1 MQPGDH
7 KSRGHDSLPAPA
19 PYTGPRRKPNSRRTL
34 LGLFVLLATTSA
46 IYISSGIFQV
56 SLGDS
61 AVVVPLDAQSTLAKC
76 RSLQLKPGPPADFYS
91 RTQSDRFQVG
101 TASVLIRNA
110 KIWTGNDS
118 GREVLRGD
126 IFLDKGIMKAVGH
139 VPRDILDKYA
149 AVTTIDAEGAWLT
162 PGIVDLHSHLGGQ
175 ASPALSGS
183 NDGNSY
189 KGPIVPW
196 LRALDALNTHDD
208 GYRDSMS
215 GGVTTSLML
224 PGSLNGIAGQGLVM
238 KLRPTKERSPTSML
252 LEPPLGINGTDVP
265 PGATPRFGHMKHA
278 CGENPKYYQDTRMD
292 TVWAVRHAYDTARTI
307 KNAQD
312 DYCEKVLSGDWRSL
326 GSKKFPEDLQWQ
338 PLVDILRGRTKV
350 QTHCYEAVD
359 LDNFVRLSNEF
370 QFEVA
375 AFHHAHEAYLV
386 PEVLKRAYN
395 NTPAIAMF
403 STFARYKREGYR
415 HSEFAPRVLAD
426 EGIDVVM
433 KSDHFAIPSRNLIGE
448 AAIAHHYGL
457 SENVALASV
466 ISTPAKILGLDHR
479 IGYVKEGYDAD
490 IVLWDSH
497 PLALGATPT
506 QVVIDGILQFP
517 HAHIAAK
524 PAAHQLAPTT
534 PKWDVETART
544 LEYDGLPPLEPKFR
558 PHMIVFTN
566 VSQFWTRDEVQG
578 TVVDMFATQGA
589 LDGRSTG
596 FVVAVH
602 GQVVCSGAA
611 TSCASYLSSSEATV
625 VDLAGGAVQP
635 GLVNYG
641 AELGLSEIFTEAS
654 TRDGYVADP
663 LQGQPSF
670 FGPGGYVA
678 KAIDGLQFGTRD
690 ALLAYRAGVTVSITS
705 PSHNAWLSGISTAF
719 SLGAP
724 HKLSRGAI
732 LRDVVA
738 VHVSLTHGDSE
749 PSVSTKIEAMRRLL
763 TKEVN
768 GEIGAWFQQVAN
780 GTLPLVVNVHSA
792 NIIATLISLKKEV
805 EAKTGNAIK
814 LTIAGA
820 TEAHLL
826 AAELAQANVGVIVT
840 PSRSFPYNWDE
851 RRTLPGPPQTADSLI
866 GYLIK
871 HNITVGVGPRGIGAM
886 GHPGVIDMANSRA
899 RNLRFDIGEAMLDA
913 GPGLLDKASAFA
925 LASVNVEKLLGLNLA
940 GEEQDL
946 VATAGGDLLDYE
958 GKVIAVISPRR
969 GLVDVF

>member
-1 MQPGDH
+1 MQPGVQ
-7 KSRGHDSLPAPA
+7 KAAVHDGLPAPA
-19 PYTGPRRKPNSRRTL
+19 PCTGPRCKSNRRRTL
-34 LGLFVLLATTSA
+34 LGLFVLLATASTLYLGSGVLQVE
-46 IYISSGIFQV
+46 SS
-56 SLGDS
+56 DRT
-61 AVVVPLDAQSTLAKC
+61 VVVPLDAQSILTKC
-76 RSLQLKPGPPADFYS
+76 RSLQVKPGPPADFYS
-91 RTQSDRFQVG
+91 RKQSDRYQAG
-101 TASVLIRNA
+101 TDAVLIRNA
-110 KIWTGNDS
+110 KIWTGHRS
-118 GREVLRGD
+118 GREVLHGD
-126 IFLDKGIMKAVGH
+126 VFLDSGIIQAVGH
-139 VPRDILDKYA
+139 VSSGILNKYA
-149 AVTTIDAEGAWLT
+149 DITTLDARGAWLT
-162 PGIVDLHSHLGGQ
+162 PGIVDLHSHLGVL
-175 ASPALSGS
+175 ASPRFDGAD
-183 NDGNSY
+183 DGNSN

-196 LRALDALNTHDD
+196 LRALDGLNTHDD
-208 GYRDSMS
+208 AYRHSMS
-215 GGVTTSLML
+215 GGVTTSLIL
-224 PGSLNGIAGQGLVM
+224 PGSLNAIAGQGVVM

-252 LEPPLGINGTDVP
+252 LEPPVGINGSEVP
-265 PGATPRFGHMKHA
+265 LDATPRFGHMKHA
-278 CGENPKYYQDTRMD
+278 CGENPKAYQDTRMD
-292 TVWAVRHAYDTARTI
+292 TVWAVRQAYDNARTL
-307 KNAQD
+307 KNDQD
-312 DYCEKVLSGDWRSL
+312 SFCEKVLSGDWRSL
-326 GSKKFPEDLQWQ
+326 GSQKYPENLQWQ
-338 PLVDILRGRTKV
+338 PLVDILRGKIKV

-415 HSEFAPRVLAD
+415 HSEFAPRILAD
-426 EGIDVVM
+426 EGIDVIM

-457 SENVALASV
+457 PEHVALSSV
-466 ISTPAKILGLDHR
+466 ISTPAKVLGLDHR

-506 QVVIDGILQFP
+506 QVIIDGILQFP
-517 HAHIAAK
+517 HAHVAPK
-524 PAAHQLAPTT
+524 PDAHQNAPMT

-544 LEYDGLPPLEPKFR
+544 LEHDGLPPLEPKFR
-558 PHMIVFTN
+558 PHMVVFAN
-566 VSQFWTRDEVQG
+566 VSRFWNMDEAKGRVVDVFAVQG
-578 TVVDMFATQGA
+578 LLNTENLGM
-589 LDGRSTG
+589 
-596 FVVAVH
+596 VVADQ
-602 GQVVCSGAA
+602 GRVVCAGAA
-611 TSCASYLSSSEATV
+611 TSCASYLSSTEATI

-663 LQGQPSF
+663 LLGQPSF

-690 ALLAYRAGVTVSITS
+690 ALLAYRAGVTTSITS
-705 PSHNAWLSGISTAF
+705 PSHAAWLSGISTAF

-724 HKLSRGAI
+724 HKLARGAI
-732 LRDVVA
+732 LRGVVA
-738 VHVSLTHGDSE
+738 VHASLTHGDSQ
-749 PSVSTKIEAMRRLL
+749 PSISTKIEAMRRLL
-763 TKEVN
+763 TEEVD
-768 GEIGAWFQQVAN
+768 GDIGAWFQQVAN

-792 NIIATLISLKKEV
+792 DIIATLISLKKEV
-805 EAKTGNAIK
+805 EAKNGNVIK
-814 LTIAGA
+814 LNIAGA

-826 AAELAQANVGVIVT
+826 AAELSEANIGVIVT
-840 PSRSFPYNWDE
+840 PSRSFPYSWDE

-871 HNITVGVGPRGIGAM
+871 HNITVGVGPRGIGAI

-913 GPGLLDKASAFA
+913 GPGLLDKASAFS
-925 LASVNVEKLLGLNLA
+925 LGSVNVEKLLGLELHDK
-940 GEEQDL
+940 ERDL

>member
-1 MQPGDH
+1 MPSGDQ
-7 KSRGHDSLPAPA
+7 KGRAHDGLPAPA
-19 PYTGPRRKPNSRRTL
+19 PCTGARRKPNSRGTL
-34 LGLFVLLATTSA
+34 FVLFVLLATTSA
-46 IYISSGIFQV
+46 VYISSGLFQV
-56 SLGDS
+56 GTGDR
-61 AVVVPLDAQSTLAKC
+61 AVVVPLDAQSILAKC
-76 RSLQLKPGPPADFYS
+76 RSLDLVPGTPTDFYS
-91 RTQSDRFQVG
+91 RMQSDRYQPG
-101 TASVLIRNA
+101 TDSVLIRNA
-110 KIWTGNDS
+110 KIWTGDDS
-118 GREVLRGD
+118 GREVLNGD
-126 IFLDKGIMKAVGH
+126 VFLDKGIIKAVGR
-139 VPRDILDKYA
+139 VSNDILNKHA
-149 AVTTIDAEGAWLT
+149 GVITIDAKGAWLT
-162 PGIVDLHSHLGGQ
+162 PGIVDLHSHLGVHPK
-175 ASPALSGS
+175 PALSGS
-183 NDGNSY
+183 DDGNSY

-196 LRALDALNTHDD
+196 LRALDGLNTHDD
-208 GYRDSMS
+208 GYRHSMS
-215 GGVTTSLML
+215 GGVTTSLII
-224 PGSLNGIAGQGLVM
+224 PGSLNGIGGQGLVL

-252 LEPPLGINGTDVP
+252 LEPPLGINGTEVP
-265 PGATPRFGHMKHA
+265 PDATPRFGHMKHA

-292 TVWAVRHAYDTARTI
+292 TVWAVRQAYDTARTLQ
-307 KNAQD
+307 NAQD

-326 GSKKFPEDLQWQ
+326 GSQKFPEDLQWQ
-338 PLVDILRGRTKV
+338 PLVDVLRGRIKV

-370 QFEVA
+370 KFEVA

-395 NTPAIAMF
+395 KTPAIAMF
-403 STFARYKREGYR
+403 STFSRYKREAYR

-433 KSDHFAIPSRNLIGE
+433 KSDHDAIPSRNLMGE

-466 ISTPAKILGLDHR
+466 ISTPAKVLGLDHR

-517 HAHIAAK
+517 HAHIAPK
-524 PAAHQLAPTT
+524 PSAHQRVPTT
-534 PKWDVETART
+534 PKWDVETTRT
-544 LEYDGLPPLEPKFR
+544 LEYDGLPPLEPMFR
-558 PHMIVFTN
+558 PHMVVFAN
-566 VSQFWTRDEVQG
+566 VSHFWTRDEVRGAVKDVFAAQDVLSSERYGVIIAHQG
-578 TVVDMFATQGA
+578 
-589 LDGRSTG
+589 R
-596 FVVAVH
+596 
-602 GQVVCSGAA
+602 VVCAGAA
-611 TSCASYLSSSEATV
+611 TSSSV

-641 AELGLSEIFTEAS
+641 AELGLSEIFMEAS

-690 ALLAYRAGVTVSITS
+690 ALLAYRAGVTVSISS
-705 PSHNAWLSGISTAF
+705 PSHSAWLSGISTAF

-732 LRDVVA
+732 LQDVVA
-738 VHVSLTHGDSE
+738 VHASLTHGDSE

-763 TKEVN
+763 TKEIN
-768 GEIGAWFQQVAN
+768 GELGAWFQQVAN

-792 NIIATLISLKKEV
+792 DIIATLISLKKEV

-814 LTIAGA
+814 FTIAGA

-826 AAELAQANVGVIVT
+826 ASVLAEANVGVIVT
-840 PSRSFPYNWDE
+840 PSRSFPYTWDE

-871 HNITVGVGPRGIGAM
+871 HNVTVGVGPRGVGAI
-886 GHPGVIDMANSRA
+886 GHPTMIDIANSRT

-913 GPGLLDKASAFA
+913 GPGLLDKAATLA
-925 LASVNVEKLLGLNLA
+925 LASVNVEKLLGLELA